1 MGKCEQCIIRQFS
14 SLKALNK
21 EELLK
26 MAECKT
32 SYTIK
37 KGEAIFDEG

>member
-1 MGKCEQCIIRQFS
+1 MSKCEQCIVREFS

-21 EELLK
+21 DELLK
-26 MAECKT
+26 MANCKT

-37 KGEAIFDEG
+37 KGEPIFE